1 MKSYGGILEQAASR
15 ETLSDSFDYVLRG
28 WKRKTCRT
36 GCRLL
41 EHREEV
47 TAELQRELRT
57 GAFRINGYREFKIVE
72 RGKER
77 RIQCIQLR
85 DRIALNA
92 LIGVCEERVKRS
104 YIVDT
109 ASSIEG
115 RGSLYLLKR
124 IRKAQ
129 AKNPRMRWFYK
140 CDIRKFYES
149 IPQDRLLALID
160 RTFREPIVRR
170 ILHQCATMMSAGI
183 SIGLRS
189 SQMLGNMYL
198 SYYIDHPLK
207 DKAGCKWYWRYCDDI
222 VIGAEMAQAL
232 TPYIKAVHEGVQAAG
247 LEVKR
252 SEQVFSIDD
261 RSLDFL
267 GYVTHGTGQVKIR
280 KHIKQRFARRW
291 KRTRSRTRK
300 RELAGSFYGMV
311 KHANGKNL
319 FKRITGY
326 NMYDFAELGIRY
338 VATDGKKRFECAT
351 AKLNDL
357 QNMTIVVKDFET
369 GISTKEGADRY
380 VVLFEGED
388 GHEGKFFTNSEEMK
402 QILDKV
408 REAGKLPFRTKI
420 VRKMFGDKKYKYCF
434 T

>member
-36 GCRLL
+36 GRRLM

-149 IPQDRLLALID
+149 IPQDRLLSLID
-160 RTFREPIVRR
+160 RTFREPLVRR

-198 SYYIDHPLK
+198 SHYIDHRLK
-207 DKAGCKWYWRYCDDI
+207 DQMGCRWYFRYCDDI
-222 VIGAEMAQAL
+222 VIGAETPQQL
-232 TPYIKAVHEGVQAAG
+232 TPYIKAVHEGAREAG
-247 LEVKR
+247 LRIKP
-252 SEQVFSIDD
+252 SEQVFPISS
-261 RSLDFL
+261 RPLDFL
-267 GYVTHGTGQVKIR
+267 GYVVYEDGQIALR

-291 KRTRSRTRK
+291 KRTRSRTRR
-300 RELAGSFYGMV
+300 REIVGSFFGMA
-311 KHANGKNL
+311 KHAHARHL
-319 FKRITGY
+319 FNVITGY
-326 NMYDFAELGIRY
+326 NMRDFAELGIKY
-338 VATDGKKRFECAT
+338 VAEDGKKHFDCPT
-351 AKLNDL
+351 LQLNDL
-357 QNMTIVVKDFET
+357 QNRTVVVKDFEMDVP
-369 GISTKEGADRY
+369 TKNGERML
-380 VVLFEGED
+380 VLFDDEQGR
-388 GHEGKFFTNSEEMK
+388 EGKFFTNSAELK
-402 QILDKV
+402 QLMSKIS
-408 REAGKLPFRTKI
+408 EAGEIPFRTTI
-420 VRKMFGDKKYKYCF
+420 VRKRMAENKYKYCF